1 MPNRTVNTMDNENS
15 ATEKMPPSTTKPAAK
30 SNITPETFS
39 TMKVEI
45 KEEAQQIFASHQGNV
60 SKTKTMTEICS
71 TMKEEIKAEAKRIV
85 PDRGNK

>member
-1 MPNRTVNTMDNENS
+1 MDNENS
-15 ATEKMPPSTTKPAAK
+15 ATEKMQSGTTEPAANSK
-30 SNITPETFS
+30 IATETFS

-45 KEEAQQIFASHQGNV
+45 KEEAQHIFASHQGHS

-85 PDRGNK
+85 PERGDK